1 METGISV
8 YPGLGGTIQEKT
20 ARIERAAALG
30 MTRLFTSFHIPETD
44 PAAFRKELQAVLD
57 TARQCQLDIVAD
69 VSPASAACL
78 GMDRFDPEVIAKLGI
93 TTVRFDD
100 GFDAAKLAMYSH
112 IVRVQ
117 VNASTLTRKDLEDL
131 RKNGAQLDHIDSLH
145 NFYPRPHT
153 GLALDYFKTQTDRL
167 HACGLSVGAFVASQ
181 AGQRAPLYEGLPTL
195 EFHRHQDVSLA
206 ARHLAALGVQSVF
219 IGDDKPADKELRDL
233 ARAGR
238 EETDVVVIKAK
249 LLSWEPHIQDLLSY
263 TFTARPDPSRDVI
276 RANGRTA
283 ASSNRTATSS
293 AVSTAATSPWTTP
306 ISCVIWAKSRSSN
319 VNCRRKSGP
328 TSSPK
333 SCRTKNFSSTISRR
347 AGNSALNSSVS
358 GSGPGQEDDRP
369 QDTGHAGRPGQGQG
383 FMENSNAD
391 DGRRQRFH

>member
-78 GMDRFDPEVIAKLGI
+78 GMDRFDPEAIAKLGI

-117 VNASTLTRKDLEDL
+117 VNASTLTQKDLEDL
-131 RKNGAQLDHIDSLH
+131 QKNGAQLDHIDSLH

-153 GLALDYFKTQTDRL
+153 GLALDYFKSQTDRL
-167 HACGLSVGAFVASQ
+167 HAYGLSVGAFVASQ

-233 ARAGR
+233 ARRPGR
-238 EETDVVVIKAK
+238 NGRRRHQGQTPQPGTAHPGPVV
-249 LLSWEPHIQDLLSY
+249 Y

-276 RANGRTA
+276 RANGSRLIWTA
-283 ASSNRTATSS
+283 ASSNRTATSF

-306 ISCVIWAKSRSSN
+306 ISCVIWRS
-319 VNCRRKSGP
+319 P
-328 TSSPK
+328 DH
-333 SCRTKNFSSTISRR
+333 
-347 AGNSALNSSVS
+347 
-358 GSGPGQEDDRP
+358 Q
-369 QDTGHAGRPGQGQG
+369 
-383 FMENSNAD
+383 M
-391 DGRRQRFH
+391 

>member
-78 GMDRFDPEVIAKLGI
+78 GMDRFDPEAIAKLGI

-117 VNASTLTRKDLEDL
+117 VNASTLTQKDLEDL
-131 RKNGAQLDHIDSLH
+131 QKNGAQLDHIDSLH

-153 GLALDYFKTQTDRL
+153 GLALDYFKSQTDRL
-167 HACGLSVGAFVASQ
+167 HAYGLSVGAFAASQ
-181 AGQRAPLYEGLPTL
+181 AGPRAPLYEGLPTL
-195 EFHRHQDVSLA
+195 EFHRHQDVSLKY
-206 ARHLAALGVQSVF
+206 LVF
-219 IGDDKPADKELRDL
+219 
-233 ARAGR
+233 
-238 EETDVVVIKAK
+238 
-249 LLSWEPHIQDLLSY
+249 SM
-263 TFTARPDPSRDVI
+263 F
-276 RANGRTA
+276 N
-283 ASSNRTATSS
+283 
-293 AVSTAATSPWTTP
+293 
-306 ISCVIWAKSRSSN
+306 
-319 VNCRRKSGP
+319 
-328 TSSPK
+328 
-333 SCRTKNFSSTISRR
+333 
-347 AGNSALNSSVS
+347 
-358 GSGPGQEDDRP
+358 
-369 QDTGHAGRPGQGQG
+369 TG
-383 FMENSNAD
+383 
-391 DGRRQRFH
+391 